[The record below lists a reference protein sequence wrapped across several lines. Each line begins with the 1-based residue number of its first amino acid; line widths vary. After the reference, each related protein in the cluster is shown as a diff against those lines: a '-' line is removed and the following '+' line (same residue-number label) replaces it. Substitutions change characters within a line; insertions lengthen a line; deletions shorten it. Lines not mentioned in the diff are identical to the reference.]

1 MKLWVRNVLL
11 AMLAVGIVVIPLFFI
26 QGAEWGATDGRN
38 TEAIQ
43 ELQPDYEPWFEPFFY
58 SAEFGLERYMFGLQA
73 LLGSFVLSA
82 CLGWLIGRYRGDR
95 APCRGQRPQDGDDRL
110 GRRHRVAT
118 ALLFVQT
125 EFGELQA
132 FITAVQGVLLGFL
145 GFFAGYPLGERY
157 GKAHPRPGSRADRP
171 WDRRERRS
179 GAQVGATRSWGHGRE
194 PGGGARRRRP

>member
-11 AMLAVGIVVIPLFFI
+11 ALLALGIVIIPLFFI

-43 ELQPDYEPWFEPFFY
+43 ELQPDYEPWFESFFR
-58 SAEFGLERYMFGLQA
+58 SSELGLERYMFGLQA
-73 LLGSFVLSA
+73 LLGSFILAA
-82 CLGWLIGRYRGDR
+82 CLGWLIGRYRGRQGASGDSDR
-95 APCRGQRPQDGDDRL
+95 KTAMIVCGVGIV
-110 GRRHRVAT
+110 VAT

-145 GFFAGYPLGERY
+145 GFFAGYPLGMRQ
-157 GKAHPRPGSRADRP
+157 GT
-171 WDRRERRS
+171 
-179 GAQVGATRSWGHGRE
+179 ATRASDGTTSGT
-194 PGGGARRRRP
+194 PVQSARM

>member
-11 AMLAVGIVVIPLFFI
+11 LVLALGLVIVPLFFI

-43 ELQPDYEPWFEPFFY
+43 ELQPDYEPWFQPFFN
-58 SAEFGLERYMFGLQA
+58 SAELGLERYMFGLQA
-73 LLGSFVLSA
+73 LLGSFILSA
-82 CLGWLIGRYRGDR
+82 CLGWIVGRYRGRQGASGDSDR
-95 APCRGQRPQDGDDRL
+95 KTAMIVCGVGI
-110 GRRHRVAT
+110 GVAT

-145 GFFAGYPLGERY
+145 GYFAGYPLGHRQ
-157 GKAHPRPGSRADRP
+157 GTQSAATAGSAGD
-171 WDRRERRS
+171 
-179 GAQVGATRSWGHGRE
+179 AQVGTTRS
-194 PGGGARRRRP
+194 